1 MFSSYITVPVY
12 ADFYRWLG
20 YGEQIDPMVAAW
32 EAGDRQAA
40 AAAAPWEL
48 IEEMFIFGT
57 PEQMKER
64 LARLRRGRH
73 HAADPDPDRDAGQA
87 RRDDRGAG
95 ACP

>member
-12 ADFYRWLG
+12 TDFYRWLG

-40 AAAAPWEL
+40 AAAAPWEA

-57 PEQMKER
+57 PGADEGAAR
-64 LARLRRGRH
+64 RLRRGRH
-73 HAADPDPDRDAGQA
+73 HAADPHPDRA
-87 RRDDRGAG
+87 RRTSSAR
-95 ACP
+95 